1 MKQLFLILCLFVPN
15 WGFAAPS
22 IRLPKKVAV
31 SGPVIL
37 LGDVALLRGFSSEE
51 RTFVSDIELGRS
63 PAVGRTK
70 FVPRAYLK
78 ARILEA
84 GVQEDTKI
92 LLPRRLKV
100 ERKTRVV
107 SGKTLS
113 DRVRERIREQMPHS
127 HGAVAEVAVP
137 HISDM
142 RIPEDAHFEVRFAR
156 GEGFTGPVF
165 ANIVLIDGDET
176 ISTRKVSAR
185 VDLLASVYA
194 LREDQKRGHRLALSD
209 LVELRV
215 AESTLP
221 SDAVRHP
228 ELIVGAKFRRR
239 SLAGEPLRDSWL
251 EVPPLVARG
260 ERVRLVATRG
270 GIRLSTLG
278 ESLSAGAAGA
288 FVRVRNLSSRK
299 VVTGRVSGPGI
310 VEMEF

>member
-1 MKQLFLILCLFVPN
+1 MRQLLIIVVLTLPSWVM
-15 WGFAAPS
+15 AAPS

-51 RTFVSDIELGRS
+51 RSFVSEIELGRS

-70 FVPRAYLK
+70 LVPRSYLK

-84 GVQEDTKI
+84 GVQDDTKL

-107 SGKTLS
+107 SGRALS
-113 DRVRERIREQMPHS
+113 ARVRERIRERMPHS

-165 ANIVLIDGDET
+165 AEIVLIDGDET

-194 LREDQKRGHRLALSD
+194 LRDEKKRGHRLEMSD
-209 LVELRV
+209 LVELKLP
-215 AESTLP
+215 ESKLP
-221 SDAVRHP
+221 ADVVRHP

-239 SLAGEPLRDSWL
+239 SLAGEPLRDS
-251 EVPPLVARG
+251 
-260 ERVRLVATRG
+260 
-270 GIRLSTLG
+270 
-278 ESLSAGAAGA
+278 
-288 FVRVRNLSSRK
+288 
-299 VVTGRVSGPGI
+299 
-310 VEMEF
+310 

>member
-1 MKQLFLILCLFVPN
+1 MKRLLFIAIFVFPS
-15 WGFAAPS
+15 WLMAAPS

-37 LGDVALLRGFSSEE
+37 LGDVALLRGFSADE
-51 RTFVSDIELGRS
+51 RTFVSEIALGRS

-70 FVPRAYLK
+70 FVPRAFLK

-84 GVQEDTKI
+84 GIQDDTKL

-100 ERKTRVV
+100 ERKTRMI
-107 SGKTLS
+107 SGQTL
-113 DRVRERIREQMPHS
+113 VNRIREGIREKMNHA
-127 HGAVAEVAVP
+127 HGDVAEIAVP

-142 RIPEDAHFEVRFAR
+142 RIPEDAVFEVRFAKS
-156 GEGFTGPVF
+156 EAFTGPVF
-165 ANIVLIDGDET
+165 AEIILLDGEET

-194 LREDQKRGHRLALSD
+194 LREEQKRGHRLEMSD
-209 LVELRV
+209 LVELRLP
-215 AESTLP
+215 ESKLP
-221 SDAVRHP
+221 SDVVRHP
-228 ELIVGAKFRRR
+228 ELIVGSKFRRR
-239 SLAGEPLRDSWL
+239 AVAGEPLRDSWL

-270 GIRLSTLG
+270 GIRLSTIG
-278 ESLSAGAAGA
+278 ESLSAGSAGA

-299 VVTGRVSGPGI
+299 VLTGRVSGPGV